1 MNDNVKIKQKLDS
14 ETKQKKRAE
23 AIADPVQLLPLTSDI
38 VFKQVFGQEESKPIL
53 RVFLNDVLGLDIKS
67 ADQITLLNPTI
78 DPKYLD
84 DKMCILDVRVQLSDR
99 SSIDVEIQV
108 LNRHNME
115 SRALYYAC
123 QLCTEQLHAG
133 DDYAKIAPVYGL
145 NLLCFDLYEDTC
157 YYRSFVLK
165 DRKTNTPYKQK
176 FEIAFFEL
184 RKAVGEL
191 SRTKEVKTLAL
202 SELTARDRWALFI
215 NFGKKEVYE
224 KLVEED
230 KTFEEAYERLK
241 KASSDEKLM
250 AMYRSREKAIRD
262 WNDSINSA
270 RKEGEQQGEARGLEK
285 GRQEGRITEL
295 IELVRDGLLDVQKA
309 AERAGMTLEE
319 FQAAMKKE

>member
-1 MNDNVKIKQKLDS
+1 
-14 ETKQKKRAE
+14 
-23 AIADPVQLLPLTSDI
+23 
-38 VFKQVFGQEESKPIL
+38 
-53 RVFLNDVLGLDIKS
+53 
-67 ADQITLLNPTI
+67 
-78 DPKYLD
+78 
-84 DKMCILDVRVQLSDR
+84 MCILDVRVQLSDR

-133 DDYAKIAPVYGL
+133 DDYAKTAPVYGL
-145 NLLCFDLYEDTC
+145 NQLCFDLYEDAC

-165 DRKTNTPYKQK
+165 DRKTNAPYKQK

-191 SRTKEVKTLAL
+191 SRTKEVKMLEL

-215 NFGKKEVYE
+215 NSGKKEVYE
-224 KLVEED
+224 KLVED

-270 RKEGEQQGEARGLEK
+270 RREGELQGEARGIEK
-285 GRQEGRITEL
+285 GLQQGRIAEL
-295 IELVRDGLLDVQKA
+295 IELVRDGLLDAQKA
-309 AERAGMTLEE
+309 ADRVGMTLEE
-319 FQAAMKKE
+319 FQAVMQKE

>member
-1 MNDNVKIKQKLDS
+1 M
-14 ETKQKKRAE
+14 
-23 AIADPVQLLPLTSDI
+23 
-38 VFKQVFGQEESKPIL
+38 
-53 RVFLNDVLGLDIKS
+53 
-67 ADQITLLNPTI
+67 
-78 DPKYLD
+78 
-84 DKMCILDVRVQLSDR
+84 
-99 SSIDVEIQV
+99 
-108 LNRHNME
+108 
-115 SRALYYAC
+115 
-123 QLCTEQLHAG
+123 
-133 DDYAKIAPVYGL
+133 
-145 NLLCFDLYEDTC
+145 
-157 YYRSFVLK
+157 LK
-165 DRKTNTPYKQK
+165 DRKTNAPYKQK

-230 KTFEEAYERLK
+230 KTFEEACERLK

-270 RKEGEQQGEARGLEK
+270 RREGQ
-285 GRQEGRITEL
+285 ITEL

-319 FQAAMKKE
+319 FQAAMKQE

>member
-1 MNDNVKIKQKLDS
+1 M
-14 ETKQKKRAE
+14 
-23 AIADPVQLLPLTSDI
+23 
-38 VFKQVFGQEESKPIL
+38 
-53 RVFLNDVLGLDIKS
+53 
-67 ADQITLLNPTI
+67 
-78 DPKYLD
+78 
-84 DKMCILDVRVQLSDR
+84 
-99 SSIDVEIQV
+99 
-108 LNRHNME
+108 
-115 SRALYYAC
+115 
-123 QLCTEQLHAG
+123 
-133 DDYAKIAPVYGL
+133 
-145 NLLCFDLYEDTC
+145 
-157 YYRSFVLK
+157 LK
-165 DRKTNTPYKQK
+165 DRKTNAPYKQK

-270 RKEGEQQGEARGLEK
+270 RKEGQ
-285 GRQEGRITEL
+285 ITEL

>member
-38 VFKQVFGQEESKPIL
+38 VFKQVFGQEDSKPIL

-67 ADQITLLNPTI
+67 PDQITLLNPTL

-123 QLCTEQLHAG
+123 QLCTEQLHSG
-133 DDYAKIAPVYGL
+133 DDYVKIAPVYGL
-145 NLLCFDLYEDTC
+145 NLLCFDLYQDER

-165 DRKTNTPYKQK
+165 DKETNALYKQK
-176 FEIAFFEL
+176 FEIDFFEL

-270 RKEGEQQGEARGLEK
+270 RREGQ
-285 GRQEGRITEL
+285 ITEL